1 MKILYWNQE
10 NLLVE
15 LALLEPGKWL
25 VKLDVDL
32 PAWPEFIVGTA
43 LVQYYEKLPNDVITK
58 VRREPYAV
66 DPSGYEYFGWIIYTK

>member
-15 LALLEPGKWL
+15 LAVLEPGKWL

-32 PAWPEFIVGTA
+32 PAWPEFIVGTPLA
-43 LVQYYEKLPNDVITK
+43 QYYEKLPNDVITK
-58 VRREPYAV
+58 VQREPYAV